1 MWKLVSRGLNN
12 SNSVFSYYSELFLI
26 NKTSGEIKLTGNDT
40 DYSQGSY
47 TLIVE
52 ASDLGN
58 PPRTTNVLIMIA
70 ITGKR
75 DSVLAVF

>member
-1 MWKLVSRGLNN
+1 MWKLVSRGRNN

-58 PPRTTNVLIMIA
+58 PPRTTNVLIIIA

>member
-1 MWKLVSRGLNN
+1 MWKLVSRGRNN
-12 SNSVFSYYSELFLI
+12 SNCVFSYYSELFLI

>member
-1 MWKLVSRGLNN
+1 MWKLVSRGRNN

-75 DSVLAVF
+75 DSVPAVF